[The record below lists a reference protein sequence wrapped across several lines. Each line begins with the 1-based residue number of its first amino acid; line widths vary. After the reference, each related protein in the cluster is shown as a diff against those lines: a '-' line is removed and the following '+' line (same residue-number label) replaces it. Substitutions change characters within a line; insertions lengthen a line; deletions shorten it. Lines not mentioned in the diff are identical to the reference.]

1 MTDTATRG
9 ETDRSGDAVSPR
21 GGDTLDNGGSDA
33 PPDPP
38 SAPSAPS
45 FKPRGPRYGAS
56 SGTIVKIVLLGL
68 VNAVVIAALPTAL
81 AKPDYPIAIASIVAL
96 VVIDLVYL
104 TRARWSIPLKYLLP
118 GTLFLLVFA
127 LYPILYLVYISTT
140 NFGTG
145 NNLTKD
151 QVIERIESNS
161 VTASDDAPRYDLQIL
176 AENDPTGEIAFL
188 LTDADGNVFL
198 GTADEFVS
206 VGPDDLVEQ
215 GTRLSVDGYVALNL
229 GQANDRSGDISA
241 FSTEGPAGTVRN
253 DGFRTAFAQQQTRVF
268 DPETDTITDTVTGT
282 VYSAE
287 GGYFTNDDGDRLL
300 PGWRANVGLDN
311 YERLFTDENTRDSF
325 VRVFVWT
332 VMFSLMSVLLSFG
345 LGLMLA
351 LAFNDVRMRG
361 RRWYRSLIIIPY
373 AIPSF
378 MTALVWRGMLNQQF
392 GVVNRWLGT
401 NLPWLDGDWLPY
413 FSILLVNT
421 WLGYPYMFL
430 VCSGALQSIPEDLTE
445 AASVDGAGGIKRFR
459 LITLPLLLV
468 AVAPLLV
475 ASFAFNFNNFNIIY
489 LLTEG
494 RPPIQGSTAGRTDIL
509 ISYVYKLA
517 FAGGRGVDYGFA
529 AALSVV
535 IFIIVAAISAFS
547 FRFTKT
553 FEDMR

>member
-9 ETDRSGDAVSPR
+9 ETDRSGDDVSPR
-21 GGDTLDNGGSDA
+21 GGDT

-45 FKPRGPRYGAS
+45 FRPRGPRYGAS
-56 SGTIVKIVLLGL
+56 SGTIVKIVLLGI

-81 AKPDYPIAIASIVAL
+81 AKPDYPIAIASIIAL
-96 VVIDLVYL
+96 IVIDVVYL
-104 TRARWSIPLKYLLP
+104 SRRRWSIPAKYLLP

-127 LYPILYLVYISTT
+127 LYPIVYLVYISTT
-140 NFGTG
+140 NYGTG

-161 VTASDDAPRYDLQIL
+161 ISASDDAVRYNLQIL
-176 AENDPTGEIAFL
+176 AENDPTGDLAFL
-188 LTDADGNVFL
+188 LTDDDGNVFL
-198 GTADEFVS
+198 GTADDFVS
-206 VGPDDLVEQ
+206 VAPDDLVEQ
-215 GTRLSVDGYVALNL
+215 GTRLSIDGYVALNL
-229 GQANDRSGDISA
+229 GQANDRSAEIRS

-253 DGFRTAFAQQQTRVF
+253 DGFGTAFAQQQTRVH
-268 DPETDTITDTVTGT
+268 DPTTDTITDTVTDT

-287 GGYFTNDDGDRLL
+287 GGYFTDPDGNRLL
-300 PGWRANVGLDN
+300 PGWRASVGLDN
-311 YERLFTDENTRDSF
+311 YERLFTDERTRDSF
-325 VRVFVWT
+325 IRVFVWT
-332 VMFSLMSVLLSFG
+332 VVFSLMSVLLSFA
-345 LGLMLA
+345 LGLQLA
-351 LAFNDVRMRG
+351 LVFNDPRMKG
-361 RRWYRSLIIIPY
+361 RRLYRSLIIIPY

-392 GVVNRWLGT
+392 GVINRWLGT

-445 AASVDGAGGIKRFR
+445 AASVDGASGIKRFR

-475 ASFAFNFNNFNIIY
+475 ASFAFNFNNFNLIF

-535 IFIIVAAISAFS
+535 IFMIVAAISAFS

-553 FEDMR
+553 FEEMR

>member
-9 ETDRSGDAVSPR
+9 ETERSGDAVSSR
-21 GGDTLDNGGSDA
+21 GTGETPSDG
-33 PPDPP
+33 PP
-38 SAPSAPS
+38 SEPPAPSTPS
-45 FKPRGPRYGAS
+45 FTPRGPRYGAS

-68 VNAVVIAALPTAL
+68 VNAVVLAALPTAF

-96 VVIDLVYL
+96 IVIDVVYL
-104 TRARWSIPLKYLLP
+104 SRRRWTIPAKYLLP
-118 GTLFLLVFA
+118 GTLFLLIFA
-127 LYPILYLVYISTT
+127 LYPVLYLVYISTT

-145 NNLTKD
+145 NNLERD
-151 QVIERIESNS
+151 QAIERIISNS
-161 VTASDDAPRYDLQIL
+161 VIATDDAIRYNLQIL
-176 AENDPTGEIAFL
+176 AAGDPSGELAFL

-198 GTADEFVS
+198 GTADDFRS
-206 VGPDDLVEQ
+206 VTADELIEQ
-215 GTRLSVDGYVALNL
+215 GTRQTVDGFVALNT
-229 GQANDRSGDISA
+229 GQANDRSAEIGA
-241 FSTEGPAGTVRN
+241 FTVEGPAGTVSN
-253 DGFRTAFAQQQTRVF
+253 EGFGTAFAQQQTRVY
-268 DPETDTITDTVTGT
+268 DPETNTITDTVSGV
-282 VYSAE
+282 VYTEQA
-287 GGYFTNDDGDRLL
+287 GYFVSPDGNQLL
-300 PGWRANVGLDN
+300 PGWRANVGFDN
-311 YERLFTDENTRDSF
+311 YERLFTDDRTRDSF
-325 VRVFVWT
+325 IRVFVWT
-332 VMFSLMSVLLSFG
+332 VVFSLMSVLLSFA
-345 LGLMLA
+345 LGLQLA
-351 LAFNDVRMRG
+351 LVFNDARMKG
-361 RRWYRSLIIIPY
+361 RRFYRSLIIIPY

-392 GVVNRWLGT
+392 GVINRWLGT

-445 AASVDGAGGIKRFR
+445 AASVDGASGIKRFR

-475 ASFAFNFNNFNIIY
+475 ASFAFNFNNFNLIY

-535 IFIIVAAISAFS
+535 IFMIVAGISAFS

>member
-1 MTDTATRG
+1 M
-9 ETDRSGDAVSPR
+9 
-21 GGDTLDNGGSDA
+21 
-33 PPDPP
+33 
-38 SAPSAPS
+38 
-45 FKPRGPRYGAS
+45 
-56 SGTIVKIVLLGL
+56 IVKIVLLGL
-68 VNAVVIAALPTAL
+68 VNAVVLAALPTAF

-96 VVIDLVYL
+96 IVIDVVYL
-104 TRARWSIPLKYLLP
+104 SRRRWSIPAKYLIP

-127 LYPILYLVYISTT
+127 LYPVLYLVYISTT

-145 NNLTKD
+145 NNLERD
-151 QVIERIESNS
+151 QAIERIIDNS
-161 VTASDDAPRYDLQIL
+161 VIATDDAIRYDLQIL
-176 AENDPTGEIAFL
+176 AAGDPSGELAFL
-188 LTDADGNVFL
+188 LTDADGNLFL
-198 GTADEFVS
+198 GTADDFRS
-206 VGPDDLVEQ
+206 VTADELIEQ
-215 GTRLSVDGYVALNL
+215 GTRQTVDGYVALNT
-229 GQANDRSGDISA
+229 GQANDRSAEIGA
-241 FSTEGPAGTVRN
+241 FTVEGPAGTVSN
-253 DGFRTAFAQQQTRVF
+253 EGFGTAFAQQQTRVY
-268 DPETDTITDTVTGT
+268 DPDTNTITDTVTGV
-282 VYSAE
+282 VYTEQA
-287 GGYFTNDDGDRLL
+287 GYFVSPDGDQLL

-311 YERLFTDENTRDSF
+311 YERLFTDERTRDSF
-325 VRVFVWT
+325 IRVFVWT
-332 VMFSLMSVLLSFG
+332 IVFSLMSVLLSFA
-345 LGLMLA
+345 LGLQLA
-351 LAFNDVRMRG
+351 LVFNDARMKG
-361 RRWYRSLIIIPY
+361 RRFYRSLIIIPY

-392 GVVNRWLGT
+392 GVINRWLGT

-445 AASVDGAGGIKRFR
+445 AASVDGASGIKRFR

-475 ASFAFNFNNFNIIY
+475 ASFAFNFNNFNLIY

-535 IFIIVAAISAFS
+535 IFMIVAGISAFS

>member
-1 MTDTATRG
+1 
-9 ETDRSGDAVSPR
+9 
-21 GGDTLDNGGSDA
+21 
-33 PPDPP
+33 
-38 SAPSAPS
+38 
-45 FKPRGPRYGAS
+45 
-56 SGTIVKIVLLGL
+56 VKIALLGL
-68 VNAVVIAALPTAL
+68 VNAVVIAALPAAF

-96 VVIDLVYL
+96 VIIDVVYL
-104 TRARWSIPLKYLLP
+104 SRRRWSIPLKYLVP
-118 GTLFLLVFA
+118 GTFFLLVFA
-127 LYPILYLVYISTT
+127 LYPILYLLFISTT
-140 NFGTG
+140 NYGTG

-161 VTASDDAPRYDLQIL
+161 VGAADDAIRYDLQIL
-176 AENDPTGEIAFL
+176 ARDDPNGELAFL
-188 LTDADGNVFL
+188 LTDDEGNVFL
-198 GTADEFVS
+198 GTTDDFVP
-206 VGPDDLVEQ
+206 VAPDDLVEQ
-215 GTRLSVDGYVALNL
+215 GTRQSIDGYVALNL
-229 GQANDRSGDISA
+229 GQANDRSAEISA

-253 DGFRTAFAQQQTRVF
+253 DGFGTAFAQQQTRVY
-268 DPETDTITDTVTGT
+268 DPATDTITDSVTGT
-282 VYSAE
+282 VYTAD
-287 GGYFTNDDGDRLL
+287 GGYFTSEDGDQLL
-300 PGWRANVGLDN
+300 PGWRASVGLDN
-311 YERLFTDENTRDSF
+311 YQRLISDDATRDSF

-332 VMFSLMSVLLSFG
+332 IVFSVMSVLLSFG

-351 LAFNDVRMRG
+351 LVFNDVRMRG
-361 RRWYRSLIIIPY
+361 RRWYRGLIIIPY

-392 GVVNRWLGT
+392 GVINRWLGT

-445 AASVDGAGGIKRFR
+445 AASVDGASGIKRFR

-494 RPPIQGSTAGRTDIL
+494 RPPIQGSVAGRTDIL

-517 FAGGRGVDYGFA
+517 FQSGGADYGFA

-535 IFIIVAAISAFS
+535 IFMIVAAISAFS
-547 FRFTKT
+547 FRFTKS
-553 FEDMR
+553 FEEMR

>member
-21 GGDTLDNGGSDA
+21 GGDS
-33 PPDPP
+33 PPEPP
-38 SAPSAPS
+38 PAPSAPS
-45 FKPRGPRYGAS
+45 SRPRGPRYGAS
-56 SGTIVKIVLLGL
+56 SGTIVKIALLGL
-68 VNAVVIAALPTAL
+68 VNAVVIAALPA
-81 AKPDYPIAIASIVAL
+81 AFSKPDYPIAIASIVAL
-96 VVIDLVYL
+96 VVIDIVYL
-104 TRARWSIPLKYLLP
+104 SQRRWSIPLKYLVP

-127 LYPILYLVYISTT
+127 LYPILYLIFISTT
-140 NFGTG
+140 NYGTG
-145 NNLTKD
+145 NNLTKE

-161 VTASDDAPRYDLQIL
+161 VSASDDAIRYSLQIL
-176 AENDPTGEIAFL
+176 ARDDPNGELAFL
-188 LTDADGNVFL
+188 LTDDDGNVSL
-198 GTADEFVS
+198 GTADDFVP
-206 VGPDDLVEQ
+206 VAPDELVEQ
-215 GTRLSVDGYVALNL
+215 GTRLSVEGYVALNL
-229 GQANDRSGDISA
+229 GQANDRSAEISA

-253 DGFRTAFAQQQTRVF
+253 DGFGTAFAQQQTRVY
-268 DPETDTITDTVTGT
+268 DPATDTITDTVTGV

-287 GGYFTNDDGDRLL
+287 GGYFTNDDGDQLL
-300 PGWRANVGLDN
+300 PGWRASVGLDN
-311 YERLFTDENTRDSF
+311 YERLITDERTRNSF

-332 VMFSLMSVLLSFG
+332 IVFSLMSVLLSFG

-351 LAFNDVRMRG
+351 LVFNDPRMRG

-392 GVVNRWLGT
+392 GVINRWLGT

-445 AASVDGAGGIKRFR
+445 AASVDGASGIKRFR

-475 ASFAFNFNNFNIIY
+475 ASFAFNFNNFNLIY

-494 RPPIQGSTAGRTDIL
+494 RPPIQGSVAGRTDIL

-517 FAGGRGVDYGFA
+517 FQSGGADYGFA

-535 IFIIVAAISAFS
+535 IFMIVAVISAFS
-547 FRFTKT
+547 FRYTKS
-553 FEDMR
+553 FEEMR

>member
-9 ETDRSGDAVSPR
+9 ETERSGDDVSPR
-21 GGDTLDNGGSDA
+21 GGDT

-38 SAPSAPS
+38 TAPSAPS

-56 SGTIVKIVLLGL
+56 SGMIVKIVLLGL
-68 VNAVVIAALPTAL
+68 VNALGLFGFSVAL

-96 VVIDLVYL
+96 IVIDIVYL
-104 TRARWSIPLKYLLP
+104 SRRRWTIPAKYLLP

-127 LYPILYLVYISTT
+127 LYPVLYLVFISTT
-140 NFGTG
+140 NYGTG

-151 QVIERIESNS
+151 QVIQRIESNS
-161 VTASDDAPRYDLQIL
+161 ISASDDAPRYDLQIL
-176 AENDPTGEIAFL
+176 AENDPTGDLAFL
-188 LTDADGNVFL
+188 LTGTDGVVFL
-198 GTADEFVS
+198 GTDEGLAV
-206 VGPDDLVEQ
+206 VEPDQLIEQ
-215 GTRLSVDGYVALNL
+215 GTRQTIDGYVALNT
-229 GQANDRSGDISA
+229 GQANDRAAEVSA
-241 FSTEGPAGTVRN
+241 FSVEGPAGTIRN
-253 DGFRTAFAQQQTRVF
+253 DGFGTAFAQQQTRVF
-268 DPETDTITDTVTGT
+268 DPATDTITDTVTGT
-282 VYSAE
+282 VYTAE
-287 GGYFTNDDGDRLL
+287 GGYFTSEDGEQLL
-300 PGWRANVGLDN
+300 PGWRANVGFDN
-311 YERLFTDENTRDSF
+311 YQRLITDENTRDSF

-332 VMFSLMSVLLSFG
+332 IVFSLMSVLLSFG

-351 LAFNDVRMRG
+351 LVFNDSRMKG
-361 RRWYRSLIIIPY
+361 RRIYRSLIIIPY

-445 AASVDGAGGIKRFR
+445 AASVDGASGIKRFR

-475 ASFAFNFNNFNIIY
+475 ASFAFNFNNFNLIY

-535 IFIIVAAISAFS
+535 IFMIVAAISAFS

>member
-9 ETDRSGDAVSPR
+9 ETERSGDDVSPR
-21 GGDTLDNGGSDA
+21 GGDT

-38 SAPSAPS
+38 TAPSAPS

-56 SGTIVKIVLLGL
+56 SGMIVKIVLLGL
-68 VNAVVIAALPTAL
+68 VNALGLFGFSVAL

-96 VVIDLVYL
+96 IVIDIVYL
-104 TRARWSIPLKYLLP
+104 SRRRWTIPAKYLLP

-127 LYPILYLVYISTT
+127 LYPVLYLVFISTT
-140 NFGTG
+140 NYGTG

-151 QVIERIESNS
+151 QVIQRIESNS
-161 VTASDDAPRYDLQIL
+161 ISASDDAPRYDLQIL
-176 AENDPTGEIAFL
+176 AENDPTGDLAFL
-188 LTDADGNVFL
+188 LTGTDGVVFL
-198 GTADEFVS
+198 GTDEGLAV
-206 VGPDDLVEQ
+206 VEPDQLIEQ
-215 GTRLSVDGYVALNL
+215 GTRQTIDGYVALNT
-229 GQANDRSGDISA
+229 GQANDRAAEVSA
-241 FSTEGPAGTVRN
+241 FSVEGPAGTIRN
-253 DGFRTAFAQQQTRVF
+253 DGFGTAFAQQQTRVF
-268 DPETDTITDTVTGT
+268 DPATNTITDTVTGT
-282 VYSAE
+282 VYTAE
-287 GGYFTNDDGDRLL
+287 GGYFTSEDGEQLL
-300 PGWRANVGLDN
+300 PGWRANVGFDN
-311 YERLFTDENTRDSF
+311 YQRLITDENTRDSF

-332 VMFSLMSVLLSFG
+332 IVFSLMSVLLSFG

-351 LAFNDVRMRG
+351 LVFNDSRMKG
-361 RRWYRSLIIIPY
+361 RRIYRSLIIIPY

-445 AASVDGAGGIKRFR
+445 AASVDGASGIKRFR

-475 ASFAFNFNNFNIIY
+475 ASFAFNFNNFNLIY

-535 IFIIVAAISAFS
+535 IFMIVAAISAFS

>member
-1 MTDTATRG
+1 
-9 ETDRSGDAVSPR
+9 
-21 GGDTLDNGGSDA
+21 
-33 PPDPP
+33 
-38 SAPSAPS
+38 
-45 FKPRGPRYGAS
+45 
-56 SGTIVKIVLLGL
+56 
-68 VNAVVIAALPTAL
+68 VNAVVIAALPVAL
-81 AKPDYPIAIASIVAL
+81 AEPDYPIAIASILAL
-96 VVIDLVYL
+96 LAIDVVYL
-104 TRARWSIPLKYLLP
+104 SRRRWSIPLKYLLP
-118 GTLFLLVFA
+118 GTIFLLVFA
-127 LYPILYLVYISTT
+127 LYPIVYLVYISTT

-145 NNLTKD
+145 NNLTQS

-161 VTASDDAPRYDLQIL
+161 VTASTDAPRYDLQIL
-176 AENDPTGEIAFL
+176 ALGDPGGELAFL
-188 LTDADGNVFL
+188 LTDTDGNVFL
-198 GTADEFVS
+198 GTADDFTPVAPE
-206 VGPDDLVEQ
+206 DLVEQ
-215 GTRLSVDGYVALNL
+215 GTRQSVDGYVALNL
-229 GQANDRSGDISA
+229 GQANDRSAEVSA
-241 FSTEGPAGTVRN
+241 FSTEGPAGTIRN
-253 DGFRTAFAQQQTRVF
+253 DGFGTAFAQQQTRVY
-268 DPETDTITDTVTGT
+268 DPATDTITDTVTGT
-282 VYSAE
+282 VYTAE
-287 GGYFTNDDGDRLL
+287 GGYFTSEDGEQLL
-300 PGWRANVGLDN
+300 PGWRANVGADN
-311 YERLFTDENTRDSF
+311 YARLLNEQNTRDSF
-325 VRVFVWT
+325 IRVFVWT
-332 VMFSLMSVLLSFG
+332 IVFSLMSVLLSFG

-351 LAFNDVRMRG
+351 LVFNDSRMKG

-430 VCSGALQSIPEDLTE
+430 VCSGALQSIPEDLNE
-445 AASVDGAGGIKRFR
+445 AASVDGASGIKRFR

-475 ASFAFNFNNFNIIY
+475 ASFAFNFNNFNLIY

-494 RPPIQGSTAGRTDIL
+494 RPPILGSTAGRTDIL

-535 IFIIVAAISAFS
+535 IFMIVAAISAFS

>member
-1 MTDTATRG
+1 
-9 ETDRSGDAVSPR
+9 
-21 GGDTLDNGGSDA
+21 
-33 PPDPP
+33 
-38 SAPSAPS
+38 
-45 FKPRGPRYGAS
+45 
-56 SGTIVKIVLLGL
+56 
-68 VNAVVIAALPTAL
+68 NAVVLAALPA
-81 AKPDYPIAIASIVAL
+81 AFSKPDYPIAIASIVAL
-96 VVIDLVYL
+96 VVIDVVYL
-104 TRARWSIPLKYLLP
+104 SRRRWSIPLKYLVP

-127 LYPILYLVYISTT
+127 LYPIIYLIFISTT
-140 NFGTG
+140 NYGTG

-161 VTASDDAPRYDLQIL
+161 VSASDDAIRYDLQIL
-176 AENDPTGEIAFL
+176 ALGDPNGELAFL
-188 LTDADGNVFL
+188 LTDTDGNVFL
-198 GTADEFVS
+198 GTADAFVS
-206 VGPDDLVEQ
+206 VAPEDLVEQ
-215 GTRLSVDGYVALNL
+215 GSRQSIEGYVALNL
-229 GQANDRSGDISA
+229 GQANDRSAEISA
-241 FSTEGPAGTVRN
+241 FSTEGPAGTVSN
-253 DGFRTAFAQQQTRVF
+253 DGFGTAFAQQQTRVY
-268 DPETDTITDTVTGT
+268 DPATDTITDSVTGT

-287 GGYFTNDDGDRLL
+287 GGYFTNDDGDQLL
-300 PGWRANVGLDN
+300 PGWRASVGLDN
-311 YERLFTDENTRDSF
+311 YQRLITDEGTRDSF
-325 VRVFVWT
+325 IRVFVWT
-332 VMFSLMSVLLSFG
+332 IVFSVMSVLLSFG

-351 LAFNDVRMRG
+351 LVFNDVRMHG

-392 GVVNRWLGT
+392 GVINRWLGT

-445 AASVDGAGGIKRFR
+445 AASVDGASGIKRFR
-459 LITLPLLLV
+459 LITLPLLLI

-475 ASFAFNFNNFNIIY
+475 ASFAFNFNNFNLIY

-517 FAGGRGVDYGFA
+517 FQSGGADYGFA

-535 IFIIVAAISAFS
+535 IFMIVAVISAFS

-553 FEDMR
+553 FEEIR